1 MCVEE
6 NPTGSDC
13 CCPWPRKCLHPSL
26 QKLSACF
33 ASCIIIIHNFISFII
48 LSPSILKYPDHPVF
62 EYLTALGMHASCVGQ
77 QPPAHLSGHGCQLLS
92 HWNVN
97 K

>member
-1 MCVEE
+1 MCGGESHWLGLLLPLAQEVSSSSTSE
-6 NPTGSDC
+6 
-13 CCPWPRKCLHPSL
+13 
-26 QKLSACF
+26 LSACF

>member
-1 MCVEE
+1 MWRRIPLARTVAA
-6 NPTGSDC
+6 PGPGSVFI
-13 CCPWPRKCLHPSL
+13 LHFRSNNSL
-26 QKLSACF
+26 VHALLAVLL
-33 ASCIIIIHNFISFII
+33 I

>member
-1 MCVEE
+1 MWRRI
-6 NPTGSDC
+6 PLARTIAAPGPGSVFI
-13 CCPWPRKCLHPSL
+13 L
-26 QKLSACF
+26 LSACF
-33 ASCIIIIHNFISFII
+33 ASCIITIHNFISFII

-77 QPPAHLSGHGCQLLS
+77 QPPAQLSGHGCQLLS